1 MSRTKVLIKQHKKIK
16 TLINNLEKIITN
28 EDIKTKEVAKNIRKN
43 LSMLSGTL
51 KIHMQRED
59 KFLYPELL
67 ESDKESTKKLTK
79 EFIEEMGD
87 LADKFKTFNDKYKRY
102 SIISE
107 NDEVFKDELEEYLFI
122 LKNRISREENEIYS
136 LI

>member
-1 MSRTKVLIKQHKKIK
+1 MSRTKVLIKQHKKINNI
-16 TLINNLEKIITN
+16 INDLEEIISN
-28 EDIKTKEVAKNIRKN
+28 EDLKTKDAAKSIRKK

-79 EFIEEMGD
+79 EFIDEMGD
-87 LADKFKTFNDKYKRY
+87 LANEFKDFNENYKRY

-107 NDEVFKDELEEYLFI
+107 NPEKFSDELEDYLLI

-136 LI
+136 LL